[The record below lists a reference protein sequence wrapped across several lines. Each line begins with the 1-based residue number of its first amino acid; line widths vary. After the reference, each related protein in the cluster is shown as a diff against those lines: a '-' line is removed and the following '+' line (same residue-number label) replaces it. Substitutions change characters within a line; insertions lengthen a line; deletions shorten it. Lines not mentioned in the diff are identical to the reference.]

1 MKKYQNKTSCFPF
14 FRQSEKTISEQRI
27 REQSLA
33 EEVESAQSR
42 LTTINTELESVVQ
55 QLGEARV
62 DKNESSRAQRKAELI
77 DNLKRLYP
85 GVVSM
90 IILMF
95 FQRCDGFCL

>member
-1 MKKYQNKTSCFPF
+1 MKKYQNMISCFPL

-95 FQRCDGFCL
+95 FSAL